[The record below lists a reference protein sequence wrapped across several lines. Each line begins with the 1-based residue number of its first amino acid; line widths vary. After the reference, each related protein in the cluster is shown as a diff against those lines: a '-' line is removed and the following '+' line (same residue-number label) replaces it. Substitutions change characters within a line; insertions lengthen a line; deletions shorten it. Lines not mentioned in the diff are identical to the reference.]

1 GTILSRRPP
10 KVNKYRKS
18 LLYCFVGRAEPP
30 LRSRDRAGPLCVSV
44 SPRTLDPHASR
55 RIRASAGPE
64 PLGDGL
70 AVRRIP
76 SSGERKA
83 SGRAPSFER
92 RLPRRALSL
101 TCARSTVLAEVALVS
116 CGLAGW
122 RSSHRHR
129 PHDGAPPT
137 HGLRASG

>member
-1 GTILSRRPP
+1 
-10 KVNKYRKS
+10 
-18 LLYCFVGRAEPP
+18 
-30 LRSRDRAGPLCVSV
+30 
-44 SPRTLDPHASR
+44 
-55 RIRASAGPE
+55 
-64 PLGDGL
+64 LGDGL

-101 TCARSTVLAEVALVS
+101 TCARSTVLAELALVS

-129 PHDGAPPT
+129 PHDGARRTKGYGERPISC
-137 HGLRASG
+137 GASGIACFYGGDEPDVTAP